1 MKKIWS
7 YVFEIFLFLLIV
19 FCIGYF
25 LYTFS
30 VVEV

>member
-7 YVFEIFLFLLIV
+7 YLFEIFLFVLVVFIV
-19 FCIGYF
+19 GYF
-25 LYTFS
+25 IYTFS